1 MLLEYAKSFE
11 GKKVGFIGLGVSNTP
26 ILRLLLQAGA
36 LCSVRDMKDISRE
49 EAFAPLTAEGVEFI
63 CGESYL
69 ENIDEDVLF
78 LSPAVRQDLPGL
90 LKAKERG
97 TVLTNEMEEFFRLC
111 PCPVIGVTGSDGK
124 TTTTTLIAK
133 LLEAEGK
140 TVHLG
145 GNIGRNLLC
154 ELDAMA
160 EDHFA
165 VVELSSFQLMKM
177 TRSPRIA
184 VVTNLSPNHLNWHID
199 MEEYVTAKENIFLF
213 QKETDTLILNADD
226 GYAKRCASKAKG
238 CLRFTSGKEKGDVWF
253 NQTGIYRGDT
263 LVVKDEEIRL
273 VGVHNRYNYAQAIC
287 ATEGLVSDETI
298 RKVAR
303 EFGGVEHRCE
313 FVREK
318 DGVKYYNSSIDSSPT
333 RTAACVNS
341 FKVPLVVICG
351 GYDKNIPLEPLGELF
366 PGKVKHAIL
375 CGATSEKIEKVL
387 TDAGYTAFTR
397 VEKFE
402 DAVKLASQKAVPGDC
417 VVLSPAA
424 ASFDMFKN
432 FAVRGETFKKLV
444 REL

>member
-1 MLLEYAKSFE
+1 MLLKYAKTFKD
-11 GKKVGFIGLGVSNTP
+11 KKVGFIGLGVSNTP

-36 LCSVRDMKDISRE
+36 VCSVRDMKALPPE
-49 EAFAPLTAEGVEFI
+49 EAEALTREGVAI
-63 CGESYL
+63 HCGETYL
-69 ENIDEDVLF
+69 EGIDEEYLF
-78 LSPAVRQDLPGL
+78 LSPAVRSDLPKL
-90 LKAKERG
+90 AEAKERG

-111 PCPVIGVTGSDGK
+111 PCPIIAVTGSDGK

-154 ELDAMA
+154 ELDAMTK
-160 EDHFA
+160 DHFA

-177 TRSPRIA
+177 TRSPMIA
-184 VVTNLSPNHLNWHID
+184 VVTNISPNHLNWHVD
-199 MEEYVTAKENIFLF
+199 MEEYVSAKESIFLF
-213 QKETDTLILNADD
+213 QQPADKLIINKDD
-226 GYAKRCASKAKG
+226 SYATRCASKAKG
-238 CLRFTSGKEKGDVWF
+238 TVKFTSGKQKADVWF
-253 NQTGIYRGDT
+253 DERGIYRGET
-263 LVVKDEEIRL
+263 LVVKDTEIRL
-273 VGVHNRYNYAQAIC
+273 VGIHNRYNYAQAIC
-287 ATEGLVSDETI
+287 ATEGLVSDEAI

-303 EFGGVEHRCE
+303 DFGGVEHRCE

-366 PGKVKHAIL
+366 PGRVKHAVL
-375 CGATSEKIEKVL
+375 CGATSEKIQKVL
-387 TDAGYTAFTR
+387 DAVGYTAYTR
-397 VEKFE
+397 VSDFE
-402 DAVKLASQKAVPGDC
+402 EAVKTASSLAEAGDC

-444 REL
+444 QEL

>member
-1 MLLEYAKSFE
+1 LLLEYAKTFKD
-11 GKKVGFIGLGVSNTP
+11 KKVGFIGLGVSNTP

-36 LCSVRDMKDISRE
+36 VCSVRDMKALPPE
-49 EAFAPLTAEGVEFI
+49 EAEALTREGVAI
-63 CGESYL
+63 HCGETYL
-69 ENIDEDVLF
+69 EGIDEEFLF
-78 LSPAVRQDLPGL
+78 LSPAVRSDLPKL
-90 LKAKERG
+90 AEAKERG

-111 PCPVIGVTGSDGK
+111 PCPIIAVTGSDGK

-154 ELDAMA
+154 ELDAMTK
-160 EDHFA
+160 DHFA

-177 TRSPRIA
+177 TRSPMIA
-184 VVTNLSPNHLNWHID
+184 VVTNISPNHLNWHVD
-199 MEEYVTAKENIFLF
+199 MEEYVSAKESIFLF
-213 QKETDTLILNADD
+213 QQAENKLIVNKDD
-226 GYAKRCASKAKG
+226 SYAARCASKAKG
-238 CLRFTSGKEKGDVWF
+238 KVKFTSGKEKADVWF
-253 NQTGIYRGDT
+253 DERGIYRGET
-263 LVVKDEEIRL
+263 LVVKDTEIRL
-273 VGVHNRYNYAQAIC
+273 VGIHNRYNYAQAIC
-287 ATEGLVSDETI
+287 ATEGLVSDEVI

-303 EFGGVEHRCE
+303 DFGGVEHRCE

-366 PGKVKHAIL
+366 PGRVKHAVL
-375 CGATSEKIEKVL
+375 CGATSEKIQKVL
-387 TDAGYTAFTR
+387 DGVGYTAYTR
-397 VEKFE
+397 VSDFE
-402 DAVKLASQKAVPGDC
+402 EAVKTASSLAEAGDC

-444 REL
+444 QEL

>member
-1 MLLEYAKSFE
+1 MLLEYAKTFKD
-11 GKKVGFIGLGVSNTP
+11 KKVGFIGLGVSNTP

-36 LCSVRDMKDISRE
+36 VCSVRDMKALPPE
-49 EAFAPLTAEGVEFI
+49 EAEALTREGVAI
-63 CGESYL
+63 HCGDTYL
-69 ENIDEDVLF
+69 EGIDEEYLF
-78 LSPAVRQDLPGL
+78 LSPAVRSDLPKL
-90 LKAKERG
+90 AEAKERG

-111 PCPVIGVTGSDGK
+111 PCPIIAVTGSDGK

-154 ELDAMA
+154 ELDAMTK
-160 EDHFA
+160 DHFA

-177 TRSPRIA
+177 TRSPMIA
-184 VVTNLSPNHLNWHID
+184 VVTNISPNHLNWHVD
-199 MEEYVTAKENIFLF
+199 MEEYVSAKESIFLF
-213 QKETDTLILNADD
+213 QQPADTLIINKDD
-226 GYAKRCASKAKG
+226 SYAARCAFKAKG
-238 CLRFTSGKEKGDVWF
+238 KVKFTSGKEKADVWF
-253 NQTGIYRGDT
+253 DERGIYRGET
-263 LVVKDEEIRL
+263 LVVKDTEIRL
-273 VGVHNRYNYAQAIC
+273 VGIHNRYNYAQAIC
-287 ATEGLVSDETI
+287 ATEGLVSDEVI

-303 EFGGVEHRCE
+303 DFGGVEHRCE

-366 PGKVKHAIL
+366 PGRVKHAVL
-375 CGATSEKIEKVL
+375 CGATSEKIQKVL
-387 TDAGYTAFTR
+387 DAVGYTAYTR
-397 VEKFE
+397 VSDFE
-402 DAVKLASQKAVPGDC
+402 EAVKTASSLAEAGDC

-444 REL
+444 QEL

>member
-1 MLLEYAKSFE
+1 LLLEYAKTFKD
-11 GKKVGFIGLGVSNTP
+11 KKVGFIGLGVSNTP
-26 ILRLLLQAGA
+26 ILRLLMQAGA
-36 LCSVRDMKDISRE
+36 VCSVRDMKALPPE
-49 EAFAPLTAEGVEFI
+49 EAETLTREGVAI
-63 CGESYL
+63 QCGETYL
-69 ENIDEDVLF
+69 EGIDEEYLF
-78 LSPAVRQDLPGL
+78 LSPAVRSDLPKL
-90 LKAKERG
+90 AEAKERG

-111 PCPVIGVTGSDGK
+111 PCPIIAVTGSDGK

-154 ELDAMA
+154 ELDAMTK
-160 EDHFA
+160 DHFA

-177 TRSPRIA
+177 TRSPMIA
-184 VVTNLSPNHLNWHID
+184 VVTNISPNHLNWHVD
-199 MEEYVTAKENIFLF
+199 MEEYVSAKESIFLF
-213 QKETDTLILNADD
+213 QQAENKLIVNKDD
-226 GYAKRCASKAKG
+226 SYAARCASKAKG
-238 CLRFTSGKEKGDVWF
+238 KVKFTSGKEKADVWF
-253 NQTGIYRGDT
+253 DERGIYRGET
-263 LVVKDEEIRL
+263 LVVKDTEIRL
-273 VGVHNRYNYAQAIC
+273 VGIHNRYNYAQAIC
-287 ATEGLVSDETI
+287 ATEGLVSDEVI

-303 EFGGVEHRCE
+303 DFGGVEHRCE

-366 PGKVKHAIL
+366 PGRVKHAVL
-375 CGATSEKIEKVL
+375 CGATSEKIQKVL
-387 TDAGYTAFTR
+387 DAVGYTAYTR
-397 VEKFE
+397 VSDFE
-402 DAVKLASQKAVPGDC
+402 EAVKTASSLAEAGDC

-444 REL
+444 QEL

>member
-1 MLLEYAKSFE
+1 LLLEYAKTFKD
-11 GKKVGFIGLGVSNTP
+11 KKVGFIGLGVSNTP

-36 LCSVRDMKDISRE
+36 VCSVRDMKALPPE
-49 EAFAPLTAEGVEFI
+49 EAEALTREGVAI
-63 CGESYL
+63 HCGETYL
-69 ENIDEDVLF
+69 EGIDEEYLF
-78 LSPAVRQDLPGL
+78 LSPAVRSDLPKL
-90 LKAKERG
+90 AEAKERG

-111 PCPVIGVTGSDGK
+111 PCPIIAVTGSDGK

-154 ELDAMA
+154 ELDAMTK
-160 EDHFA
+160 DHFA

-177 TRSPRIA
+177 TRSPMIA
-184 VVTNLSPNHLNWHID
+184 VVTNISPNHLNWHVD
-199 MEEYVTAKENIFLF
+199 MEEYVSAKESIFLF
-213 QKETDTLILNADD
+213 QQAENKLIVNKDD
-226 GYAKRCASKAKG
+226 SYATRCASKAKG
-238 CLRFTSGKEKGDVWF
+238 KVKFTSGKEKADVWF
-253 NQTGIYRGDT
+253 DERGIYRGET
-263 LVVKDEEIRL
+263 LVVKDTEIRL
-273 VGVHNRYNYAQAIC
+273 VGIHNRYNYAQAIC
-287 ATEGLVSDETI
+287 ATEGLVSDEAI

-303 EFGGVEHRCE
+303 DFGGVEHRCE

-366 PGKVKHAIL
+366 PGRVKHAVL
-375 CGATSEKIEKVL
+375 CGATSEKIQKVL
-387 TDAGYTAFTR
+387 DAVGYTAYTR
-397 VEKFE
+397 VSDFE
-402 DAVKLASQKAVPGDC
+402 EAVKTASSLAEAGDC

-444 REL
+444 QEL

>member
-1 MLLEYAKSFE
+1 LLLEYAKSFE

-49 EAFAPLTAEGVEFI
+49 EAFAPLAAEGVEFI

-154 ELDAMA
+154 ELDAM
-160 EDHFA
+160 EKDHFA

-213 QKETDTLILNADD
+213 QKETDT
-226 GYAKRCASKAKG
+226 RS
-238 CLRFTSGKEKGDVWF
+238 
-253 NQTGIYRGDT
+253 
-263 LVVKDEEIRL
+263 
-273 VGVHNRYNYAQAIC
+273 
-287 ATEGLVSDETI
+287 
-298 RKVAR
+298 
-303 EFGGVEHRCE
+303 
-313 FVREK
+313 
-318 DGVKYYNSSIDSSPT
+318 
-333 RTAACVNS
+333 
-341 FKVPLVVICG
+341 
-351 GYDKNIPLEPLGELF
+351 
-366 PGKVKHAIL
+366 
-375 CGATSEKIEKVL
+375 
-387 TDAGYTAFTR
+387 
-397 VEKFE
+397 
-402 DAVKLASQKAVPGDC
+402 
-417 VVLSPAA
+417 
-424 ASFDMFKN
+424 
-432 FAVRGETFKKLV
+432 
-444 REL
+444 

>member
-1 MLLEYAKSFE
+1 LLLEYAKTFKD
-11 GKKVGFIGLGVSNTP
+11 KKVGFIGLGVSNTP
-26 ILRLLLQAGA
+26 ILRLLMQAGA
-36 LCSVRDMKDISRE
+36 VCSVRDMKALPPE
-49 EAFAPLTAEGVEFI
+49 EAEALTREGVAI
-63 CGESYL
+63 HCGETYL
-69 ENIDEDVLF
+69 EGIDEEYLF
-78 LSPAVRQDLPGL
+78 LSPAVRSDLPKL
-90 LKAKERG
+90 AEAKERG

-111 PCPVIGVTGSDGK
+111 PCPIIAVTGSDGK

-154 ELDAMA
+154 ELDAMTK
-160 EDHFA
+160 DHFA

-177 TRSPRIA
+177 TRSPMIA
-184 VVTNLSPNHLNWHID
+184 VVTNISPNHLNWHVD
-199 MEEYVTAKENIFLF
+199 MEEYVSAKESIFLF
-213 QKETDTLILNADD
+213 QQAENKLIVNKDD
-226 GYAKRCASKAKG
+226 SYAARCASKAKG
-238 CLRFTSGKEKGDVWF
+238 KVKFTSGKEKADVWF
-253 NQTGIYRGDT
+253 DERGIYRGET
-263 LVVKDEEIRL
+263 LVVKDTEIRL
-273 VGVHNRYNYAQAIC
+273 VGIHNRYNYAQAIC
-287 ATEGLVSDETI
+287 ATEGLVSDEAI

-303 EFGGVEHRCE
+303 DFGGVEHRCE

-366 PGKVKHAIL
+366 PGRVKHAVL
-375 CGATSEKIEKVL
+375 CGATSEKIQKVL
-387 TDAGYTAFTR
+387 DAVGYTAYTR
-397 VEKFE
+397 VSDFE
-402 DAVKLASQKAVPGDC
+402 EAVKTASSLAEAGDC

-444 REL
+444 QEL

>member
-1 MLLEYAKSFE
+1 MLLEYAKTFKD
-11 GKKVGFIGLGVSNTP
+11 KKVGFIGLGVSNTP
-26 ILRLLLQAGA
+26 ILRLLMQAGA
-36 LCSVRDMKDISRE
+36 VCSVRDMKALPPE
-49 EAFAPLTAEGVEFI
+49 EAEALTREGVAI
-63 CGESYL
+63 HCGETYL
-69 ENIDEDVLF
+69 EGIDEEYLF
-78 LSPAVRQDLPGL
+78 LSPAVRSDLPKL
-90 LKAKERG
+90 AEAKERS

-111 PCPVIGVTGSDGK
+111 PCPIIAVTGSDGK

-154 ELDAMA
+154 ELDAMTK
-160 EDHFA
+160 DHFA

-177 TRSPRIA
+177 TRSPMIA
-184 VVTNLSPNHLNWHID
+184 VVTNISPNHLNWHVD
-199 MEEYVTAKENIFLF
+199 MEEYVSAKESIFLF
-213 QKETDTLILNADD
+213 QQAENKLIVNKDD
-226 GYAKRCASKAKG
+226 SYAARCASKAKG
-238 CLRFTSGKEKGDVWF
+238 KVKFTSGKEKADVWF
-253 NQTGIYRGDT
+253 DERGIYRGET
-263 LVVKDEEIRL
+263 LVVKDTEIRL
-273 VGVHNRYNYAQAIC
+273 VGIHNRYNYAQAIC
-287 ATEGLVSDETI
+287 ATEGLVSDEAI

-303 EFGGVEHRCE
+303 DFVGVEHRCE

-366 PGKVKHAIL
+366 PGRVKHAVL
-375 CGATSEKIEKVL
+375 CGATSEKIQKVL
-387 TDAGYTAFTR
+387 DAVGYTAYTR
-397 VEKFE
+397 VSDFE
-402 DAVKLASQKAVPGDC
+402 EAVKTASSLAEAGDC

-444 REL
+444 QEL

>member
-1 MLLEYAKSFE
+1 MLLEYAKTFKD
-11 GKKVGFIGLGVSNTP
+11 KKVGFIGLGVSNTP
-26 ILRLLLQAGA
+26 ILRLLMQAGA
-36 LCSVRDMKDISRE
+36 VCSVRDMKALPPE
-49 EAFAPLTAEGVEFI
+49 EAEALTREGVAI
-63 CGESYL
+63 HCGETYL
-69 ENIDEDVLF
+69 EGIDEEFLF
-78 LSPAVRQDLPGL
+78 LSPAVRSDLPKL
-90 LKAKERG
+90 AEAKERG

-111 PCPVIGVTGSDGK
+111 PCPIIAVTGSDGK

-154 ELDAMA
+154 ELDAMTK
-160 EDHFA
+160 DHFA

-177 TRSPRIA
+177 TRSPMIA
-184 VVTNLSPNHLNWHID
+184 VVTNISPNHLNWHVD
-199 MEEYVTAKENIFLF
+199 MEEYVSAKESIFLF
-213 QKETDTLILNADD
+213 QQAENKLIVNKDD
-226 GYAKRCASKAKG
+226 SYAARCASKAKG
-238 CLRFTSGKEKGDVWF
+238 KVKFTSGKEKADVWF
-253 NQTGIYRGDT
+253 DERGIYRGET
-263 LVVKDEEIRL
+263 LVVKDTEIRL
-273 VGVHNRYNYAQAIC
+273 VGIHNRYNYAQAIC
-287 ATEGLVSDETI
+287 ATEGLVSDEAI

-303 EFGGVEHRCE
+303 DFGGVEHRCE

-366 PGKVKHAIL
+366 PGRVKHAVL
-375 CGATSEKIEKVL
+375 CGATSEKIQKVL
-387 TDAGYTAFTR
+387 DAVGYTAYTR
-397 VEKFE
+397 VSDFE
-402 DAVKLASQKAVPGDC
+402 EAVKTASSLAEAGDC

-444 REL
+444 QEL

>member
-1 MLLEYAKSFE
+1 LLLEYAKTFKD
-11 GKKVGFIGLGVSNTP
+11 KKVGFIGLGVSNTP
-26 ILRLLLQAGA
+26 ILRLLMQAGA
-36 LCSVRDMKDISRE
+36 VCSVRDMKALPPE
-49 EAFAPLTAEGVEFI
+49 EAEALTREGVAI
-63 CGESYL
+63 HCGETYL
-69 ENIDEDVLF
+69 EGIDEEYLF
-78 LSPAVRQDLPGL
+78 LSPAVRSDLPKL
-90 LKAKERG
+90 AEAKERG

-111 PCPVIGVTGSDGK
+111 PCPIIAVTGSDGK

-154 ELDAMA
+154 ELDAMTK
-160 EDHFA
+160 DHFA

-177 TRSPRIA
+177 TRSPMIA
-184 VVTNLSPNHLNWHID
+184 VVTNISPNHLNWHVD
-199 MEEYVTAKENIFLF
+199 MEEYVSAKESIFLF
-213 QKETDTLILNADD
+213 QQAENKLIVNKDD
-226 GYAKRCASKAKG
+226 SYAARCASKAKG
-238 CLRFTSGKEKGDVWF
+238 KVKFTSGKEKADVWF
-253 NQTGIYRGDT
+253 DERGIYRGET
-263 LVVKDEEIRL
+263 LVVKDTDIRL
-273 VGVHNRYNYAQAIC
+273 VGIHNRYNYAQAIC
-287 ATEGLVSDETI
+287 ATEGLVSDEAI

-303 EFGGVEHRCE
+303 DFGGVEHRCE

-351 GYDKNIPLEPLGELF
+351 GYDKNIPLEPLGDLF
-366 PGKVKHAIL
+366 PGRVKRAVL
-375 CGATSEKIEKVL
+375 CGATSEKIQKVL
-387 TDAGYTAFTR
+387 DAVGYTAYTR
-397 VEKFE
+397 VSDFE
-402 DAVKLASQKAVPGDC
+402 EAVKTASSLAEAGDC

-444 REL
+444 QEL

>member
-1 MLLEYAKSFE
+1 MLLKYAKTFKD
-11 GKKVGFIGLGVSNTP
+11 KKVGFIGLGVSNTP

-36 LCSVRDMKDISRE
+36 VCSVRDMKALPPE
-49 EAFAPLTAEGVEFI
+49 EAEALTREGVAI
-63 CGESYL
+63 HCGETYL
-69 ENIDEDVLF
+69 EGIDEEYLF
-78 LSPAVRQDLPGL
+78 LSPAVRSDLPKL
-90 LKAKERG
+90 AEAKERG

-111 PCPVIGVTGSDGK
+111 PCPIIAVTGSDGK

-154 ELDAMA
+154 ELDAMTK
-160 EDHFA
+160 DHFA

-177 TRSPRIA
+177 TRSPMIA
-184 VVTNLSPNHLNWHID
+184 VVTNISPNHLNWHVD
-199 MEEYVTAKENIFLF
+199 MEEYVSAKESIFLF
-213 QKETDTLILNADD
+213 QQPADKLIINKDD
-226 GYAKRCASKAKG
+226 SYATRCASKAKG
-238 CLRFTSGKEKGDVWF
+238 TVKFTSGKQKADVWF
-253 NQTGIYRGDT
+253 DERGIYRGET
-263 LVVKDEEIRL
+263 LVVKDTEIRL
-273 VGVHNRYNYAQAIC
+273 VGIHNRYNYAQAIC
-287 ATEGLVSDETI
+287 ATEGLVSDEAI

-303 EFGGVEHRCE
+303 DFGGVEHRCE

-351 GYDKNIPLEPLGELF
+351 GYDKNIPLEPLGDLF
-366 PGKVKHAIL
+366 PGRVKHAVL
-375 CGATSEKIEKVL
+375 CGATSEKIQKVL
-387 TDAGYTAFTR
+387 DAVGYTAYTR
-397 VEKFE
+397 VSDFE
-402 DAVKLASQKAVPGDC
+402 EAVKTASSLAEAGDC

-444 REL
+444 QEL

>member
-1 MLLEYAKSFE
+1 MLLEYAKTFKD
-11 GKKVGFIGLGVSNTP
+11 KKVGFIGLGVSNTP

-36 LCSVRDMKDISRE
+36 VCSVRDMKALPPE
-49 EAFAPLTAEGVEFI
+49 EAEALTREGVAI
-63 CGESYL
+63 HCGETYL
-69 ENIDEDVLF
+69 EGIDEEYLF
-78 LSPAVRQDLPGL
+78 LSPAVRSDLPKL
-90 LKAKERG
+90 AEAKERG

-111 PCPVIGVTGSDGK
+111 PCPIIAVTGSDGK

-154 ELDAMA
+154 ELDAMTK
-160 EDHFA
+160 DHFA

-177 TRSPRIA
+177 TRSPMIA
-184 VVTNLSPNHLNWHID
+184 VVTNISPNHLNWHVD
-199 MEEYVTAKENIFLF
+199 MEEYVSAKESIFLF
-213 QKETDTLILNADD
+213 QQPADKLIINKDD
-226 GYAKRCASKAKG
+226 SYATRCASKAKG
-238 CLRFTSGKEKGDVWF
+238 TVKFTSGKQKADVWF
-253 NQTGIYRGDT
+253 DERGIYRGET
-263 LVVKDEEIRL
+263 LVVKDTEIRL
-273 VGVHNRYNYAQAIC
+273 VGIHNRYNYAQAIC
-287 ATEGLVSDETI
+287 ATEGLVSDEAI

-303 EFGGVEHRCE
+303 DFGGVEHRCE

-351 GYDKNIPLEPLGELF
+351 GYDKNIPLEPLGDLF
-366 PGKVKHAIL
+366 PGRVKHAVL
-375 CGATSEKIEKVL
+375 CGATSEKIQKVL
-387 TDAGYTAFTR
+387 DAVGYTAYTR
-397 VEKFE
+397 VSDFE
-402 DAVKLASQKAVPGDC
+402 EAVKTASSLAEAGDC

-444 REL
+444 QEL

>member
-1 MLLEYAKSFE
+1 MLLEYAKAYK
-11 GKKVGFIGLGVSNTP
+11 GKRVGFIGLGVSNTP
-26 ILRLLLQAGA
+26 ILRLMLQAGA
-36 LCSVRDMKDISRE
+36 LCSVRDMKALPNG
-49 EAFAPLTAEGVEFI
+49 EASAWEAEGVTLH
-63 CGESYL
+63 CGDGYL
-69 ENIDEDVLF
+69 EGINEDVLF
-78 LSPAVRQDLPGL
+78 LSPAVRQDLPL
-90 LKAKERG
+90 LQEAKARG
-97 TVLTNEMEEFFRLC
+97 TALTNEMEEFFRLC
-111 PCPVIGVTGSDGK
+111 PCPIIGVTGSDGK

-154 ELDAMA
+154 ELDSMA

-177 TRSPRIA
+177 TRSPHIA
-184 VVTNLSPNHLNWHID
+184 VVTNISPNHLNWHID
-199 MEEYVTAKENIFLF
+199 MEEYVSAKENIFLF
-213 QKETDTLILNADD
+213 QQETDTLIVNADD
-226 GYAKRCASKAKG
+226 SYATRCASKAKG
-238 CLRFTSGKEKGDVWF
+238 KVKFTSGKQKADVWF
-253 NQTGIYRGDT
+253 DETGIYRGET
-263 LVVKDEEIRL
+263 LVVKDAEIRL

-287 ATEGLVSDETI
+287 ATEGLVSDETV
-298 RKVAR
+298 RKVAK

-341 FKVPLVVICG
+341 FHCPLVVICG

-366 PGKVKHAIL
+366 PGKVKHAVL

-387 TDAGYTAFTR
+387 TDVGYTAFTR
-397 VEKFE
+397 VESFE
-402 DAVKLASQKAVPGDC
+402 GAVKLASEKASPGDC

-444 REL
+444 QEL

>member
-1 MLLEYAKSFE
+1 MLLEYAKTFKD
-11 GKKVGFIGLGVSNTP
+11 KKVGFIGLGVSNTP

-36 LCSVRDMKDISRE
+36 VCSVRDMKALPPE
-49 EAFAPLTAEGVEFI
+49 EAEALTREGVAI
-63 CGESYL
+63 HCGETYL
-69 ENIDEDVLF
+69 EGIDEEYLF
-78 LSPAVRQDLPGL
+78 LSPAVRSDLPKL
-90 LKAKERG
+90 AEAKERG

-111 PCPVIGVTGSDGK
+111 PCPIIAVTGSDGK

-154 ELDAMA
+154 ELDAMTK
-160 EDHFA
+160 DHFA

-177 TRSPRIA
+177 TRSPMIA
-184 VVTNLSPNHLNWHID
+184 VVTNISPNHLNWHVD
-199 MEEYVTAKENIFLF
+199 MEEYVSAKESIFLF
-213 QKETDTLILNADD
+213 QQPADTLIINKDD
-226 GYAKRCASKAKG
+226 SYAARCASKAKG
-238 CLRFTSGKEKGDVWF
+238 KVKFTSGKEKADVWF
-253 NQTGIYRGDT
+253 DERGIYRGET
-263 LVVKDEEIRL
+263 LVVKDTEIRL
-273 VGVHNRYNYAQAIC
+273 VGIHNRYNYAQAIC
-287 ATEGLVSDETI
+287 ATEGLVSDEAI

-303 EFGGVEHRCE
+303 DFGGVEHRCE

-341 FKVPLVVICG
+341 FKCPLVVICG

-366 PGKVKHAIL
+366 PGRVKHAVL
-375 CGATSEKIEKVL
+375 CGATSEKIQKVL
-387 TDAGYTAFTR
+387 DAVGYTAYTR
-397 VEKFE
+397 VSDFE
-402 DAVKLASQKAVPGDC
+402 EAVKTASSLAEEGDC

-444 REL
+444 QEL

>member
-1 MLLEYAKSFE
+1 MLLEYAKTFKD
-11 GKKVGFIGLGVSNTP
+11 KKVGFIGLGVSNTP
-26 ILRLLLQAGA
+26 ILRLLMQAGA
-36 LCSVRDMKDISRE
+36 VCSVRDMKALPPE
-49 EAFAPLTAEGVEFI
+49 EAEALTREGVAI
-63 CGESYL
+63 QCGETYL
-69 ENIDEDVLF
+69 EGIDEEYLF
-78 LSPAVRQDLPGL
+78 LSPAVRSDLPKL
-90 LKAKERG
+90 AEAKERG

-111 PCPVIGVTGSDGK
+111 PCPIIAVTGSDGK

-154 ELDAMA
+154 ELDAMTK
-160 EDHFA
+160 DHFA

-177 TRSPRIA
+177 TRSPMIA
-184 VVTNLSPNHLNWHID
+184 VVTNISPNHLNWHVD
-199 MEEYVTAKENIFLF
+199 MEEYVSAKESIFLF
-213 QKETDTLILNADD
+213 QQAENKLIVNKDD
-226 GYAKRCASKAKG
+226 SYAARCASKAKG
-238 CLRFTSGKEKGDVWF
+238 KVKFTSGKEKADVWF
-253 NQTGIYRGDT
+253 DETGIYRGET
-263 LVVKDEEIRL
+263 LVVKDTEIRL
-273 VGVHNRYNYAQAIC
+273 VGIHNRYNYAQAIC
-287 ATEGLVSDETI
+287 ATEGLVSDEVI

-303 EFGGVEHRCE
+303 DFGGVEHRCE

-366 PGKVKHAIL
+366 PGRVKHAVL
-375 CGATSEKIEKVL
+375 CGATSEKIQKVL
-387 TDAGYTAFTR
+387 DAVGYTAYTR
-397 VEKFE
+397 VSDFE
-402 DAVKLASQKAVPGDC
+402 EAVKTASSLAEAGDC

-444 REL
+444 QEL

>member
-1 MLLEYAKSFE
+1 MLLEYAKTFKD
-11 GKKVGFIGLGVSNTP
+11 KKVGFIGLGVSNTP
-26 ILRLLLQAGA
+26 ILRLLMQAGA
-36 LCSVRDMKDISRE
+36 VCSVRDMKALPPE
-49 EAFAPLTAEGVEFI
+49 EAEALTREGVAI
-63 CGESYL
+63 HCGETYL
-69 ENIDEDVLF
+69 EGIDEEYLF
-78 LSPAVRQDLPGL
+78 LSPAVRSDLPKL
-90 LKAKERG
+90 AEAKERG

-111 PCPVIGVTGSDGK
+111 PCPIIAVTGSDGK

-154 ELDAMA
+154 ELDAMTK
-160 EDHFA
+160 DHFA

-177 TRSPRIA
+177 TRSPMIA
-184 VVTNLSPNHLNWHID
+184 VVTNISPNHLNWHVD
-199 MEEYVTAKENIFLF
+199 MEEYVSAKESIFLF
-213 QKETDTLILNADD
+213 QQAENKLIVNKDD
-226 GYAKRCASKAKG
+226 SYAARCASKAKG
-238 CLRFTSGKEKGDVWF
+238 KVKFTSGKEKADVWF
-253 NQTGIYRGDT
+253 DERGIYRGET
-263 LVVKDEEIRL
+263 LVVKDTEIRL
-273 VGVHNRYNYAQAIC
+273 VGIHNRYNYAQAIC
-287 ATEGLVSDETI
+287 ATEGLVSDEAI

-303 EFGGVEHRCE
+303 DFGGVEHRCE

-366 PGKVKHAIL
+366 PGRVKHAVL
-375 CGATSEKIEKVL
+375 CGATSEKIQKVL
-387 TDAGYTAFTR
+387 DAVGYTAYTR
-397 VEKFE
+397 VSDFE
-402 DAVKLASQKAVPGDC
+402 EAVKTASSLAEAGDC

-444 REL
+444 QEL

>member
-1 MLLEYAKSFE
+1 MLLEYAKTFKD
-11 GKKVGFIGLGVSNTP
+11 KKVGFIGLGVSNTP

-36 LCSVRDMKDISRE
+36 VCSVRDMKALPPE
-49 EAFAPLTAEGVEFI
+49 EAEALTREGVAI
-63 CGESYL
+63 HCGETYL
-69 ENIDEDVLF
+69 EGIDEEFLF
-78 LSPAVRQDLPGL
+78 LSPAVRSDLPKL
-90 LKAKERG
+90 EEAKERG

-111 PCPVIGVTGSDGK
+111 PCPIIAVTGSDGK

-154 ELDAMA
+154 ELDAMTK
-160 EDHFA
+160 DHFA

-177 TRSPRIA
+177 TRSPMIA
-184 VVTNLSPNHLNWHID
+184 VVTNISPNHLNWHVD
-199 MEEYVTAKENIFLF
+199 MEEYVSAKESIFLF
-213 QKETDTLILNADD
+213 QQAENKLIVNKDD
-226 GYAKRCASKAKG
+226 SYAARCASKAKG
-238 CLRFTSGKEKGDVWF
+238 KVKFTSGKEKADVWF
-253 NQTGIYRGDT
+253 DERGIYRGET
-263 LVVKDEEIRL
+263 LVVKDTEIRL
-273 VGVHNRYNYAQAIC
+273 VGIHNRYNYAQAIC
-287 ATEGLVSDETI
+287 ATEGLVSDEAI

-303 EFGGVEHRCE
+303 DFGGVEHRCE

-366 PGKVKHAIL
+366 PGRVKHAVL
-375 CGATSEKIEKVL
+375 CGATSEKIQKVL
-387 TDAGYTAFTR
+387 DAVGYTAYTR
-397 VEKFE
+397 VSDFE
-402 DAVKLASQKAVPGDC
+402 EAVKTASSLAEAGDC

-444 REL
+444 QEL

>member
-1 MLLEYAKSFE
+1 MLLEYAKTFKD
-11 GKKVGFIGLGVSNTP
+11 KKVGFIGLGVSNTP

-36 LCSVRDMKDISRE
+36 VCSVRDMKALPPE
-49 EAFAPLTAEGVEFI
+49 EAEALTREGVAI
-63 CGESYL
+63 HCGETYL
-69 ENIDEDVLF
+69 EGIDEEYLF
-78 LSPAVRQDLPGL
+78 LSPAVRSDLPKL
-90 LKAKERG
+90 AEAKERG

-111 PCPVIGVTGSDGK
+111 PCPIIAVTGSDGK

-154 ELDAMA
+154 ELDAMTK
-160 EDHFA
+160 DHFA

-177 TRSPRIA
+177 TRSPMIA
-184 VVTNLSPNHLNWHID
+184 VVTNISPNHLNWHVD
-199 MEEYVTAKENIFLF
+199 MEEYVSAKESIFLF
-213 QKETDTLILNADD
+213 QQAENKLIVNKDD
-226 GYAKRCASKAKG
+226 SYAARCASKTKG
-238 CLRFTSGKEKGDVWF
+238 KVKFTSGKEKADVWF
-253 NQTGIYRGDT
+253 DERGIYRGET
-263 LVVKDEEIRL
+263 LVVKDTEIRL
-273 VGVHNRYNYAQAIC
+273 VGIHNRYNYAQAIC
-287 ATEGLVSDETI
+287 ATEGLVSDEAI

-303 EFGGVEHRCE
+303 DFGGVEHRCE

-351 GYDKNIPLEPLGELF
+351 GYDKNIPLEPLGDLF
-366 PGKVKHAIL
+366 PGRVKHAVL
-375 CGATSEKIEKVL
+375 CGATSEKIQKVL
-387 TDAGYTAFTR
+387 DAVGYTAYTR
-397 VEKFE
+397 VSDFE
-402 DAVKLASQKAVPGDC
+402 EAVKTASSLADEGDC

-444 REL
+444 QEL

>member
-1 MLLEYAKSFE
+1 MLLEYAKTFKD
-11 GKKVGFIGLGVSNTP
+11 KKVGFIGLGVSNTP

-36 LCSVRDMKDISRE
+36 VCSVRDMKALPPE
-49 EAFAPLTAEGVEFI
+49 EAEALTREGVAI
-63 CGESYL
+63 HCGETYL
-69 ENIDEDVLF
+69 EGIDEEYLF
-78 LSPAVRQDLPGL
+78 LSPAVRSDLPKL
-90 LKAKERG
+90 AEAKERG

-111 PCPVIGVTGSDGK
+111 PCPIIAVTGSDGK

-154 ELDAMA
+154 ELDAMTK
-160 EDHFA
+160 DHFA

-177 TRSPRIA
+177 THSPMIA
-184 VVTNLSPNHLNWHID
+184 VVTNISPNHLNWHVD
-199 MEEYVTAKENIFLF
+199 MEEYVSAKESIFLF
-213 QKETDTLILNADD
+213 QQAENKLIVNKDD
-226 GYAKRCASKAKG
+226 SYAARCASKAKG
-238 CLRFTSGKEKGDVWF
+238 KVKFTSGKEKADVWF
-253 NQTGIYRGDT
+253 DERGIYRGET
-263 LVVKDEEIRL
+263 LVVKDTEIRL
-273 VGVHNRYNYAQAIC
+273 VGIHNRYNYAQAIC
-287 ATEGLVSDETI
+287 ATEGLVSDEAI

-303 EFGGVEHRCE
+303 DFGGVEHRCE

-366 PGKVKHAIL
+366 PGRVKHAVL
-375 CGATSEKIEKVL
+375 CGATSEKIQKVL
-387 TDAGYTAFTR
+387 DAVGYTAYTR
-397 VEKFE
+397 VSDFE
-402 DAVKLASQKAVPGDC
+402 EAVKTASSLAEAGDC

-444 REL
+444 QEL

>member
-1 MLLEYAKSFE
+1 MLLEYAKTFKD
-11 GKKVGFIGLGVSNTP
+11 KKVGFIGLGVSNTP

-36 LCSVRDMKDISRE
+36 VCSVRDMKALPPE
-49 EAFAPLTAEGVEFI
+49 EAEALTREGVAI
-63 CGESYL
+63 HCGETYL
-69 ENIDEDVLF
+69 EGIDEEYLF
-78 LSPAVRQDLPGL
+78 LSPAVRSDLPKL
-90 LKAKERG
+90 AEAKERG

-111 PCPVIGVTGSDGK
+111 PCPIIAVTGSDGK

-154 ELDAMA
+154 ELDAMTK
-160 EDHFA
+160 DHFA

-177 TRSPRIA
+177 TRSPMIA
-184 VVTNLSPNHLNWHID
+184 VVTNISPNHLNWHVD
-199 MEEYVTAKENIFLF
+199 MEEYVSAKESIFLF
-213 QKETDTLILNADD
+213 QQAENKLIVNKDD
-226 GYAKRCASKAKG
+226 SYAARCASKAKG
-238 CLRFTSGKEKGDVWF
+238 KVKFTSGKEKADVWF
-253 NQTGIYRGDT
+253 DERGIYRGET
-263 LVVKDEEIRL
+263 LVVKDTEIRL
-273 VGVHNRYNYAQAIC
+273 VGIHNRYNYAQAIC
-287 ATEGLVSDETI
+287 ATEGLVSDEAI

-303 EFGGVEHRCE
+303 DFGGVEHRCE

-366 PGKVKHAIL
+366 PGRVKHAVL
-375 CGATSEKIEKVL
+375 CGATSEKIQKVL
-387 TDAGYTAFTR
+387 DAVGYTAYTR
-397 VEKFE
+397 VSDFE
-402 DAVKLASQKAVPGDC
+402 EAVKTASSLAEAGDC

-444 REL
+444 QEL

>member
-1 MLLEYAKSFE
+1 LLLEYAKTFKD
-11 GKKVGFIGLGVSNTP
+11 KKVGFIGLGVSNTP
-26 ILRLLLQAGA
+26 ILRLLMQAGA
-36 LCSVRDMKDISRE
+36 VCSVRDMKALPPE
-49 EAFAPLTAEGVEFI
+49 EAEALTREGVAI
-63 CGESYL
+63 HCGETYL
-69 ENIDEDVLF
+69 EGIDEEYLF
-78 LSPAVRQDLPGL
+78 LSPAVRSDLPKL
-90 LKAKERG
+90 AEAKERG

-111 PCPVIGVTGSDGK
+111 PCPIIAVTGSDGK

-154 ELDAMA
+154 ELDAMTK
-160 EDHFA
+160 DHFA

-177 TRSPRIA
+177 TRSPMIA
-184 VVTNLSPNHLNWHID
+184 VVTNISPNHLNWHVD
-199 MEEYVTAKENIFLF
+199 MEEYVSAKESIFLF
-213 QKETDTLILNADD
+213 QQPADTLIINKDD
-226 GYAKRCASKAKG
+226 SYAARCASKAKG
-238 CLRFTSGKEKGDVWF
+238 KVKFTSGKEKADVWF
-253 NQTGIYRGDT
+253 DERGIYRGET
-263 LVVKDEEIRL
+263 LVVKDTEIRL
-273 VGVHNRYNYAQAIC
+273 VGIHNRYNYAQAIC
-287 ATEGLVSDETI
+287 ATEGLVSDEAI

-303 EFGGVEHRCE
+303 DFGGVEHRCE

-351 GYDKNIPLEPLGELF
+351 GYDKNIPLEPLGDLF
-366 PGKVKHAIL
+366 PGRVKHAVL
-375 CGATSEKIEKVL
+375 CGATSEKIQKVL
-387 TDAGYTAFTR
+387 DAVGYTAYTR
-397 VEKFE
+397 VSDFE
-402 DAVKLASQKAVPGDC
+402 EAVKTASSLAEAGDC

-444 REL
+444 QEL

>member
-1 MLLEYAKSFE
+1 LLLEYAKTFKD
-11 GKKVGFIGLGVSNTP
+11 KKVGFIGLGVSNTP

-36 LCSVRDMKDISRE
+36 VCSVRDMKALPPE
-49 EAFAPLTAEGVEFI
+49 EAEALTREGVAI
-63 CGESYL
+63 HCGETYL
-69 ENIDEDVLF
+69 EGIDEEYLF
-78 LSPAVRQDLPGL
+78 LSPAVRSDLPKL
-90 LKAKERG
+90 AEAKERG

-111 PCPVIGVTGSDGK
+111 PCPIIAVTGSDGK

-154 ELDAMA
+154 ELDAMTK
-160 EDHFA
+160 DHFA

-177 TRSPRIA
+177 TRSPMIA
-184 VVTNLSPNHLNWHID
+184 VVTNISPNHLNWHVD
-199 MEEYVTAKENIFLF
+199 MEEYVSAKESIFLF
-213 QKETDTLILNADD
+213 QQAENKLIVNKDD
-226 GYAKRCASKAKG
+226 SYAARCASKAKG
-238 CLRFTSGKEKGDVWF
+238 KVKFTSGKEKADVWF
-253 NQTGIYRGDT
+253 DERGIYRGET
-263 LVVKDEEIRL
+263 LVVKDTEIRL
-273 VGVHNRYNYAQAIC
+273 VGIHNRYNYAQAIC
-287 ATEGLVSDETI
+287 ATEGLVSDEVI

-303 EFGGVEHRCE
+303 DFGGVEHRCE

-366 PGKVKHAIL
+366 PGRVKHAVL
-375 CGATSEKIEKVL
+375 CGATSEKIQKVL
-387 TDAGYTAFTR
+387 DAVGYTAYTR
-397 VEKFE
+397 VSDFE
-402 DAVKLASQKAVPGDC
+402 EAVKTASFLAEAGDC

-444 REL
+444 QEL

>member
-1 MLLEYAKSFE
+1 MILEYAKTFKD
-11 GKKVGFIGLGVSNTP
+11 KKVGFIGLGVSNTP
-26 ILRLLLQAGA
+26 ILRLLMQAGA
-36 LCSVRDMKDISRE
+36 VCSVRDMKALPPE
-49 EAFAPLTAEGVEFI
+49 EAEALTREGVAI
-63 CGESYL
+63 HCGETYL
-69 ENIDEDVLF
+69 EGIDEEYLF
-78 LSPAVRQDLPGL
+78 LSPAVRSDLPKL
-90 LKAKERG
+90 AEAKERG

-111 PCPVIGVTGSDGK
+111 PCPIIAVTGSDGK

-154 ELDAMA
+154 ELDAMTK
-160 EDHFA
+160 DHFA

-177 TRSPRIA
+177 TRSPMIA
-184 VVTNLSPNHLNWHID
+184 VVTNISPNHLNWHVD
-199 MEEYVTAKENIFLF
+199 MEEYVSAKESIFLF
-213 QKETDTLILNADD
+213 QQAENKLIVNKDD
-226 GYAKRCASKAKG
+226 SYAARCASKAKG
-238 CLRFTSGKEKGDVWF
+238 KVKFTSGKEKADVWF
-253 NQTGIYRGDT
+253 DERGIYRGET
-263 LVVKDEEIRL
+263 LVVKDTEIRL
-273 VGVHNRYNYAQAIC
+273 VGIHNRYNYAQAIC
-287 ATEGLVSDETI
+287 ATEGLVSDEAI

-303 EFGGVEHRCE
+303 DFGGVEHRCE

-366 PGKVKHAIL
+366 PGRVKHAVL
-375 CGATSEKIEKVL
+375 CGATSEKIQKVL
-387 TDAGYTAFTR
+387 DAVGYTAYTR
-397 VEKFE
+397 VSDFE
-402 DAVKLASQKAVPGDC
+402 EAVKTASSLAEAGDC

-444 REL
+444 QEL

>member
-1 MLLEYAKSFE
+1 MEVFFE
-11 GKKVGFIGLGVSNTP
+11 V
-26 ILRLLLQAGA
+26 
-36 LCSVRDMKDISRE
+36 
-49 EAFAPLTAEGVEFI
+49 
-63 CGESYL
+63 
-69 ENIDEDVLF
+69 
-78 LSPAVRQDLPGL
+78 
-90 LKAKERG
+90 
-97 TVLTNEMEEFFRLC
+97 C
-111 PCPVIGVTGSDGK
+111 PSKIIAVTGSDGK

-160 EDHFA
+160 KDHFA

-177 TRSPRIA
+177 TRSPMIA
-184 VVTNLSPNHLNWHID
+184 VVTNISPNHLNWHVD
-199 MEEYVTAKENIFLF
+199 MEEYVSAKESIFLF
-213 QKETDTLILNADD
+213 QQPADTLIINKDD
-226 GYAKRCASKAKG
+226 SYAARCASKAKG
-238 CLRFTSGKEKGDVWF
+238 KVKFTSGKEKADVWF
-253 NQTGIYRGDT
+253 DERGIYRGET
-263 LVVKDEEIRL
+263 LVVKDTEIRL
-273 VGVHNRYNYAQAIC
+273 VGIHNRYNYAQAIC
-287 ATEGLVSDETI
+287 ATEGLVSDEAI

-303 EFGGVEHRCE
+303 DFGGVEHRCE

-366 PGKVKHAIL
+366 PGRVKHAVL
-375 CGATSEKIEKVL
+375 CGATSEKIQKVL
-387 TDAGYTAFTR
+387 DAVGYTAYTR
-397 VEKFE
+397 VSDFE
-402 DAVKLASQKAVPGDC
+402 EAVKTASSLAEAGDC

-444 REL
+444 QEL

>member
-1 MLLEYAKSFE
+1 MLLEYAKTFKD
-11 GKKVGFIGLGVSNTP
+11 KKVGFIGLGVSNTP

-36 LCSVRDMKDISRE
+36 VCSVRDMKALPPE
-49 EAFAPLTAEGVEFI
+49 EAEALTREGVAI
-63 CGESYL
+63 HCGETYL
-69 ENIDEDVLF
+69 EGIDEEYLF
-78 LSPAVRQDLPGL
+78 LSPAVRSDLPKL
-90 LKAKERG
+90 AEAKERG

-111 PCPVIGVTGSDGK
+111 PCPIIAVTGSDGK

-154 ELDAMA
+154 ELDAMTK
-160 EDHFA
+160 DHFA

-177 TRSPRIA
+177 TRSPMIA
-184 VVTNLSPNHLNWHID
+184 VVTNISPNHLNWHVD
-199 MEEYVTAKENIFLF
+199 MEEYVSAKESIFLF
-213 QKETDTLILNADD
+213 QQAENKLIVNKDD
-226 GYAKRCASKAKG
+226 SYAARCASKAKG
-238 CLRFTSGKEKGDVWF
+238 KVKFTSGKEKADVWF
-253 NQTGIYRGDT
+253 DETGIYRGET
-263 LVVKDEEIRL
+263 LVVKDTEIRL
-273 VGVHNRYNYAQAIC
+273 VGIHNRYNYAQAIC
-287 ATEGLVSDETI
+287 ATEGLVSDEAI

-303 EFGGVEHRCE
+303 DFGGVEHRCE

-366 PGKVKHAIL
+366 PGRVKHAVL
-375 CGATSEKIEKVL
+375 CGATSEKIQKVL
-387 TDAGYTAFTR
+387 DAVGYTAYTR
-397 VEKFE
+397 VSDFE
-402 DAVKLASQKAVPGDC
+402 EAVKTASSLAEEGDC

-444 REL
+444 QEL

>member
-1 MLLEYAKSFE
+1 MLLEYAKTFKD
-11 GKKVGFIGLGVSNTP
+11 KKVGFIGLGVSNTP

-36 LCSVRDMKDISRE
+36 VCSVRDMKALPPE
-49 EAFAPLTAEGVEFI
+49 EAEALTREGVAI
-63 CGESYL
+63 HCGETYL
-69 ENIDEDVLF
+69 EGIDEEYLF
-78 LSPAVRQDLPGL
+78 LSPAVRSDLPKL
-90 LKAKERG
+90 AEAKERG

-111 PCPVIGVTGSDGK
+111 PCPIIAVTGSDGK

-154 ELDAMA
+154 ELDAMTK
-160 EDHFA
+160 DHFA

-177 TRSPRIA
+177 TRSPMIA
-184 VVTNLSPNHLNWHID
+184 VVTNISPNHLNWHVD
-199 MEEYVTAKENIFLF
+199 MEEYVSAKESIFLF
-213 QKETDTLILNADD
+213 QQAENKLIVNKDD
-226 GYAKRCASKAKG
+226 SYAARCASKAKG
-238 CLRFTSGKEKGDVWF
+238 KVKFTSGKEKADVWF
-253 NQTGIYRGDT
+253 DETGIYRGET
-263 LVVKDEEIRL
+263 LVVKDTEIRL
-273 VGVHNRYNYAQAIC
+273 VGIHNRYNYAQAIC
-287 ATEGLVSDETI
+287 ATEGLVSDEVI

-303 EFGGVEHRCE
+303 DFGGVEHRCE

-366 PGKVKHAIL
+366 PGRVKHAVL
-375 CGATSEKIEKVL
+375 CGATSEKIQKVL
-387 TDAGYTAFTR
+387 DAVGYTAYTR
-397 VEKFE
+397 VSDFE
-402 DAVKLASQKAVPGDC
+402 EAVKTASSLAEAGDC

-444 REL
+444 QEL

>member
-1 MLLEYAKSFE
+1 MLLEYAKTFKD
-11 GKKVGFIGLGVSNTP
+11 KKVGFIGLGVSNTP
-26 ILRLLLQAGA
+26 ILRLLMQAGA
-36 LCSVRDMKDISRE
+36 VCSVRDMKALPPE
-49 EAFAPLTAEGVEFI
+49 EAEALTREGVAI
-63 CGESYL
+63 HCGETYL
-69 ENIDEDVLF
+69 EGIDEEYLF
-78 LSPAVRQDLPGL
+78 LSPAVRSDLPKL
-90 LKAKERG
+90 AEAKERG

-111 PCPVIGVTGSDGK
+111 PCPIIAVTGSDGK

-154 ELDAMA
+154 ELDAMTK
-160 EDHFA
+160 DHFA

-177 TRSPRIA
+177 TRSPMIA
-184 VVTNLSPNHLNWHID
+184 VVTNISPNHLNWHVN
-199 MEEYVTAKENIFLF
+199 MEEYVSAKESIFLF
-213 QKETDTLILNADD
+213 QQAENKLIVNKDD
-226 GYAKRCASKAKG
+226 SYAARCASKAKG
-238 CLRFTSGKEKGDVWF
+238 KVKFTSGKEKADVWF
-253 NQTGIYRGDT
+253 DERGIYRGET
-263 LVVKDEEIRL
+263 LVVKDTEIRL
-273 VGVHNRYNYAQAIC
+273 VGIHNRYNYAQAIC
-287 ATEGLVSDETI
+287 ATEGLVSDEAI

-303 EFGGVEHRCE
+303 DFGGVEHRCE

-366 PGKVKHAIL
+366 PGRVKHAVL
-375 CGATSEKIEKVL
+375 CGATSEKIQKVL
-387 TDAGYTAFTR
+387 DAVGYTAYTR
-397 VEKFE
+397 VSDFE
-402 DAVKLASQKAVPGDC
+402 EAVKTASSLAEEGDC

-444 REL
+444 QEL

>member
-1 MLLEYAKSFE
+1 MLLEYAKTFKD
-11 GKKVGFIGLGVSNTP
+11 KKVGFIGLGVSNTP

-36 LCSVRDMKDISRE
+36 VCSVRDMKALPPE
-49 EAFAPLTAEGVEFI
+49 EAEALTREGVAI
-63 CGESYL
+63 HCGETYL
-69 ENIDEDVLF
+69 EGIDEEYLF
-78 LSPAVRQDLPGL
+78 LSPAVRSDLPKL
-90 LKAKERG
+90 AEAKERG

-111 PCPVIGVTGSDGK
+111 PCPIIAVTGSDGK

-154 ELDAMA
+154 ELDAMTK
-160 EDHFA
+160 DHFA

-177 TRSPRIA
+177 TRSPMIA
-184 VVTNLSPNHLNWHID
+184 VVTNISPNHLNWHVD
-199 MEEYVTAKENIFLF
+199 MEEYVSAKESIFLF
-213 QKETDTLILNADD
+213 QQPADTLIINKDD
-226 GYAKRCASKAKG
+226 SYAARCASKAKG
-238 CLRFTSGKEKGDVWF
+238 KVKFTSGKEKADVWF
-253 NQTGIYRGDT
+253 DERGIYRGET
-263 LVVKDEEIRL
+263 LVVKDTEIRL
-273 VGVHNRYNYAQAIC
+273 VGIHNRYNYAQAIC
-287 ATEGLVSDETI
+287 ATEGLVSDEAI

-303 EFGGVEHRCE
+303 DFGGVEHRCE

-366 PGKVKHAIL
+366 PGRVKHAVL
-375 CGATSEKIEKVL
+375 CGATSEKIQKVL
-387 TDAGYTAFTR
+387 DAVGYTAYTR
-397 VEKFE
+397 VSDFE
-402 DAVKLASQKAVPGDC
+402 EAVKTASSLAEEGDC

-444 REL
+444 QEL

>member
-1 MLLEYAKSFE
+1 MLLEYAKTFKD
-11 GKKVGFIGLGVSNTP
+11 KKVGFIGLGVSNTP
-26 ILRLLLQAGA
+26 ILRLLMQAGA
-36 LCSVRDMKDISRE
+36 VCSVRDMKALPPE
-49 EAFAPLTAEGVEFI
+49 EAEALTREGVAIHCE
-63 CGESYL
+63 ETYL
-69 ENIDEDVLF
+69 EGIDEEYLF
-78 LSPAVRQDLPGL
+78 LSPAVRSDLPKL
-90 LKAKERG
+90 AEAKERG

-111 PCPVIGVTGSDGK
+111 PCPIIAVTGSDGK

-154 ELDAMA
+154 ELDAMTK
-160 EDHFA
+160 DHFA

-177 TRSPRIA
+177 TRSPMIA
-184 VVTNLSPNHLNWHID
+184 VVTNISPNHLNWHVD
-199 MEEYVTAKENIFLF
+199 MEEYVSAKESIFLF
-213 QKETDTLILNADD
+213 QQAENKLIVNKDD
-226 GYAKRCASKAKG
+226 SYAARCASKAKG
-238 CLRFTSGKEKGDVWF
+238 KVKFTSGKEKADVWF
-253 NQTGIYRGDT
+253 DERGIYRGET
-263 LVVKDEEIRL
+263 LVVKDTEIRL
-273 VGVHNRYNYAQAIC
+273 VGIHNRYNYAQAIC
-287 ATEGLVSDETI
+287 ATEGLVSDEAI

-303 EFGGVEHRCE
+303 DFGGVEHRCE

-366 PGKVKHAIL
+366 PGRVKHAVL
-375 CGATSEKIEKVL
+375 CGATSEKIQKVL
-387 TDAGYTAFTR
+387 DAVGYTAYTR
-397 VEKFE
+397 VSDFE
-402 DAVKLASQKAVPGDC
+402 EAVKTASSLAEAGDC

-444 REL
+444 QEL

>member
-1 MLLEYAKSFE
+1 LLLEYAKTFKD
-11 GKKVGFIGLGVSNTP
+11 KKVGFIGLGVSNTP
-26 ILRLLLQAGA
+26 ILRLLMQAGA
-36 LCSVRDMKDISRE
+36 VCSVRDMKALPPE
-49 EAFAPLTAEGVEFI
+49 EAEALTREGVAI
-63 CGESYL
+63 HCGETYL
-69 ENIDEDVLF
+69 EGIDEEYLF
-78 LSPAVRQDLPGL
+78 LSPAVRSDLPKL
-90 LKAKERG
+90 AEAKERG

-111 PCPVIGVTGSDGK
+111 PCPIIAVTGSDGK

-154 ELDAMA
+154 ELDAMTK
-160 EDHFA
+160 DHFA

-177 TRSPRIA
+177 TRSPMIA
-184 VVTNLSPNHLNWHID
+184 VVTNISPNHLNWHVD
-199 MEEYVTAKENIFLF
+199 MEEYVSAKESIFLF
-213 QKETDTLILNADD
+213 QQPADTLIINKDD
-226 GYAKRCASKAKG
+226 SYAARCASKAKG
-238 CLRFTSGKEKGDVWF
+238 KVKFTSGKEKADVWF
-253 NQTGIYRGDT
+253 DERGIYRGET
-263 LVVKDEEIRL
+263 LVVKDTEIRL
-273 VGVHNRYNYAQAIC
+273 VGIHNRYNYAQAIC
-287 ATEGLVSDETI
+287 ATEGLVSDEAI

-303 EFGGVEHRCE
+303 DFGGVEHRCE

-351 GYDKNIPLEPLGELF
+351 GYDKNIPLEPLGDLF
-366 PGKVKHAIL
+366 PGRVKHAVL
-375 CGATSEKIEKVL
+375 CGATSEKIQKVL
-387 TDAGYTAFTR
+387 DAVGYTAYTR
-397 VEKFE
+397 VSDFE
-402 DAVKLASQKAVPGDC
+402 EAVKTASFLAEEGDC

-444 REL
+444 QEL

>member
-1 MLLEYAKSFE
+1 LLLEYAKTFKD
-11 GKKVGFIGLGVSNTP
+11 KKVGFIGLGVSNTP

-36 LCSVRDMKDISRE
+36 VCSVRDMKALPPE
-49 EAFAPLTAEGVEFI
+49 EAEALTREGVAI
-63 CGESYL
+63 HCGETYL
-69 ENIDEDVLF
+69 EGIDEEYLF
-78 LSPAVRQDLPGL
+78 LSPAVRSDLPKL
-90 LKAKERG
+90 AEAKERG

-111 PCPVIGVTGSDGK
+111 PCPIIAVTGSDGK

-154 ELDAMA
+154 ELDAMTK
-160 EDHFA
+160 DHFA

-177 TRSPRIA
+177 TRSPMIA
-184 VVTNLSPNHLNWHID
+184 VVTNISPNHLNWHVD
-199 MEEYVTAKENIFLF
+199 MEEYVSAKESIFLF
-213 QKETDTLILNADD
+213 QQPADKLIINKDD
-226 GYAKRCASKAKG
+226 SYAARCASKAKG
-238 CLRFTSGKEKGDVWF
+238 KVKFTSGKEKADVWF
-253 NQTGIYRGDT
+253 DERGIYRGET
-263 LVVKDEEIRL
+263 LVVKDTEIRL
-273 VGVHNRYNYAQAIC
+273 VGIHNRYNYAQAIC
-287 ATEGLVSDETI
+287 ATEGLVSDEAI

-303 EFGGVEHRCE
+303 DFGGVEHRCE

-366 PGKVKHAIL
+366 PGRVKHAVL
-375 CGATSEKIEKVL
+375 CGATSEKIQKVL
-387 TDAGYTAFTR
+387 DAVGYTAYTR
-397 VEKFE
+397 VSDFE
-402 DAVKLASQKAVPGDC
+402 EAVKTASSLAEAGDC

-444 REL
+444 QEL

>member
-1 MLLEYAKSFE
+1 MLLEYAKTFKD
-11 GKKVGFIGLGVSNTP
+11 KKVGFIGLGVSNTP
-26 ILRLLLQAGA
+26 ILRLLMQAGA
-36 LCSVRDMKDISRE
+36 VCSVRDMKALPPE
-49 EAFAPLTAEGVEFI
+49 EAEALTREGVAI
-63 CGESYL
+63 HCGETYL
-69 ENIDEDVLF
+69 EGIDEEYLF
-78 LSPAVRQDLPGL
+78 LSPAVRSDLPKL
-90 LKAKERG
+90 AEAKERG

-111 PCPVIGVTGSDGK
+111 PCPIIAVTGSDGK

-154 ELDAMA
+154 ELDAMTK
-160 EDHFA
+160 DHFA

-177 TRSPRIA
+177 TRSPMIA
-184 VVTNLSPNHLNWHID
+184 VVTNISPNHLNWHVD
-199 MEEYVTAKENIFLF
+199 MEEYVSAKESIFLF
-213 QKETDTLILNADD
+213 QQAENKLIVNKDD
-226 GYAKRCASKAKG
+226 SYAARCASKAKG
-238 CLRFTSGKEKGDVWF
+238 KVKFTSGKEKADVWF
-253 NQTGIYRGDT
+253 DERGIYRGET
-263 LVVKDEEIRL
+263 LVVKDTEIRL
-273 VGVHNRYNYAQAIC
+273 VGIHNRYNYAQAIC
-287 ATEGLVSDETI
+287 ATEGLVSDEAI

-303 EFGGVEHRCE
+303 DFGGVEHRCE

-351 GYDKNIPLEPLGELF
+351 GYDKKIPLEPLGELF
-366 PGKVKHAIL
+366 PGRVKHAVL
-375 CGATSEKIEKVL
+375 CGATSEKIQKVL
-387 TDAGYTAFTR
+387 DAVGYTAYTR
-397 VEKFE
+397 VSDFE
-402 DAVKLASQKAVPGDC
+402 EAVKTASSLAEAGDC

-444 REL
+444 QEL